1 MDGRT
6 IEKVLKKDIFT
17 RRIYQGIYSED
28 TVKEVRAGYAC
39 VVNSSPAKESGEH
52 WFVLANLRGKKT
64 IEFLCS
70 YRSNPRHYPNVYKVL
85 KATGKRIVQLP
96 RRLQGDLSSSC
107 GSYALFFFYCLS
119 RHFSANEI
127 ASHFFSSSSSSSS
140 PCSKS
145 YQCDILVTTIIRPL
159 LSIKTPVAQLL
170 YNEDFIKAQ
179 EKQRDAHNDERR

>member
-6 IEKVLKKDIFT
+6 IEKVLKKDIYT

-28 TVKEVRAGYAC
+28 TLKEVRAGYAC
-39 VVNSSPAKESGEH
+39 VVNSSPAEKKGEH
-52 WFVLANLRGKKT
+52 WFVVSNLRKKN

-70 YRSNPRHYPNVYKVL
+70 YRSNPKDYPNVYKVL
-85 KATGKRIVQLP
+85 KATGKKITQLP

-107 GSYALFFFYCLS
+107 GPWCLFFFYCLS

-127 ASHFFSSSSSSSS
+127 SSHFFSSSSSSSS

-145 YQCDILVTTIIRPL
+145 HRCDVLVTTIVRPL

-179 EKQRDAHNDERR
+179 ENERAAHNDERR